1 MKYNN
6 ELVKLENVKILG
18 YTSEIENIP
27 EILKKVDSI
36 NPENKTI
43 QLINADGIAGIK
55 HIQHGIIHAIKA
67 FERGEN
73 LAKDLGIEILLRTSG
88 QRQISKAF
96 NILGLKE
103 GKMNIAIVMI
113 DCSDD
118 LVNKLDTIFNRNDKV
133 STYNNRMKFFIE
145 HSKNTINYLY
155 NHPSI
160 IIYTIFN
167 EGWGQFNAD
176 ELYTQFK
183 SLDAFRLYDATSG
196 WFKQNSSDFDSEHV
210 YFRNKKLNIKTRPF
224 LLSECGG

>member
-27 EILKKVDSI
+27 EILKKVGSI

-133 STYNNRMKFFIE
+133 LDINEEKLMK
-145 HSKNTINYLY
+145 
-155 NHPSI
+155 
-160 IIYTIFN
+160 IYKIS
-167 EGWGQFNAD
+167 EK
-176 ELYTQFK
+176 ELSNIDITD
-183 SLDAFRLYDATSG
+183 SLIDKTT
-196 WFKQNSSDFDSEHV
+196 
-210 YFRNKKLNIKTRPF
+210 KLIVDN
-224 LLSECGG
+224 

>member
-133 STYNNRMKFFIE
+133 LDINEEKLMK
-145 HSKNTINYLY
+145 
-155 NHPSI
+155 
-160 IIYTIFN
+160 IYKIS
-167 EGWGQFNAD
+167 EK
-176 ELYTQFK
+176 ELSNIDITD
-183 SLDAFRLYDATSG
+183 SLIDKTT
-196 WFKQNSSDFDSEHV
+196 
-210 YFRNKKLNIKTRPF
+210 KLIVDN
-224 LLSECGG
+224 